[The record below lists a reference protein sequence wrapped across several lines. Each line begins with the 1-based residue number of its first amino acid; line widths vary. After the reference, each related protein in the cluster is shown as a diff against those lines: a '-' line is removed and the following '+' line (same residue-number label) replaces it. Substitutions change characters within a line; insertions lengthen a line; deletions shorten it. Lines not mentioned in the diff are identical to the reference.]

1 MEILWFVLVPAAIVV
16 VFGLVIRWAL
26 RWKDPS
32 TSSSEDQAEARL
44 WSTKNTSVR

>member
-1 MEILWFVLVPAAIVV
+1 MELFMFVLVPVAIVV

-32 TSSSEDQAEARL
+32 TSSSEQQARARL
-44 WSTKNTSVR
+44 WSKKNVGR